1 MKASQSRSD
10 SVLGLMREAMTDQEW
25 NNFVELYR
33 ELCVARA
40 DIWAMGAM
48 LKAVRLALDNERRDM
63 AMRTVSDW
71 EQRMP
76 EIRQNTL
83 YRRLIETSESELA
96 QAQAQRD
103 EASLIEYLSKAP
115 PPEYLN

>member
-1 MKASQSRSD
+1 
-10 SVLGLMREAMTDQEW
+10 MTDQEW
-25 NNFVELYR
+25 NNFVHVYR
-33 ELCVARA
+33 ELCTARA
-40 DIWAMGAM
+40 DIWALSSM
-48 LKAVRLALDNERRDM
+48 LRALRLALQHDRPDQ
-63 AMRTVSDW
+63 AMRVVSDW

-76 EIRQNTL
+76 AIRQDTL
-83 YRRLIETSESELA
+83 YKRLVASYESELA